1 MHTLERA
8 VQIASEAHAGAV
20 DKAGEPYVR
29 HPLRVMLQVDT
40 PEQRIAAVL
49 HDVVEDTP
57 WTLDFLRSEGF
68 PPENVGAVDALTKR
82 TGESRLEAAKRAAV
96 DPIARR
102 VKLADDADNLDLERI
117 TDPTQRDFDRLLQYR
132 EVRALLESHS

>member
-1 MHTLERA
+1 
-8 VQIASEAHAGAV
+8 
-20 DKAGEPYVR
+20 
-29 HPLRVMLQVDT
+29 MLQVDT